1 MGSVYTQ
8 VEDYLLPTLALPEE
22 GQKPIGILGQ
32 GECWWHSDCKL
43 NRAGRRDQR
52 HTRYLEQHH
61 KVICHNHLT
70 SGKLDAYFA
79 DIDEQA
85 EDMFPRLVKEM
96 AEKQGE
102 TEQLKATDQ
111 MTWVGKMN
119 NICNSAMEVV
129 NKGLIFV

>member
-1 MGSVYTQ
+1 M
-8 VEDYLLPTLALPEE
+8 ALRL
-22 GQKPIGILGQ
+22 QT
-32 GECWWHSDCKL
+32 

-61 KVICHNHLT
+61 KVICYNYLT